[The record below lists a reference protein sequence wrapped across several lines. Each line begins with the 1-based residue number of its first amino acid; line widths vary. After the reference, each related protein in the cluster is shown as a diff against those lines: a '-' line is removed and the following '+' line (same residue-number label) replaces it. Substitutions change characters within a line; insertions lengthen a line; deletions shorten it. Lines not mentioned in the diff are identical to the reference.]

1 MCLFI
6 LIKMT
11 DEEFDNA
18 CFNSNDKI
26 VIRKY
31 FFREVENIK
40 WVDFADRLING
51 YTLEEIVEYYE
62 GQGID

>member
-1 MCLFI
+1 
-6 LIKMT
+6 MT

-40 WVDFADRLING
+40 WVDFVDRLING
-51 YTLEEIVEYYE
+51 HTLEEIVEYYE

>member
-1 MCLFI
+1 
-6 LIKMT
+6 MT

-62 GQGID
+62 SQEID